1 MSGIHKSAALALPL
15 LAAAIGV
22 AAASA
27 AGGGAAGSG
36 PAVPPGSDTG
46 SFRCE
51 IQAKPMGGMT
61 SLAAVVHAN
70 VAMSGSYSFKVASGS
85 RGGSSNINQGGP
97 FAAKAKEL
105 VTLGTVSV
113 GPGAT
118 YNATLTVTA
127 NGATA
132 TCSDPVK
139 VPL

>member
-27 AGGGAAGSG
+27 AGGAGSVA
-36 PAVPPGSDTG
+36 PAIPPGSDAG

-97 FAAKAKEL
+97 FAAKGKEL

-113 GPGAT
+113 GPGAA

-127 NGATA
+127 NGVTA
-132 TCSDPVK
+132 TCDDPVK
-139 VPL
+139 VPI